1 MPIMFCY
8 IDPFVINQQVV
19 KLTPGDTEV
28 IFRGSLREISDFMA
42 TEYNNG
48 NYDRITLKGNI
59 ADSVAEQIR
68 NFAKLTYGLKE
79 IKIEVLK

>member
-1 MPIMFCY
+1 
-8 IDPFVINQQVV
+8 
-19 KLTPGDTEV
+19 
-28 IFRGSLREISDFMA
+28 MA
-42 TEYNNG
+42 TEYSNG